1 MSCAISAVEGLSAL
15 LFEQKAAFNA
25 QGAVSAS
32 LRRARIQRVIDM
44 LVDHHPA
51 LVEAMDADFGGR
63 PRGFSLMNDV
73 LGALGSLKHARD
85 HLEGWMQDE
94 PRQVFSPYDQ
104 LGAQAWVMYQ
114 PKGSVGILGTWN
126 APLYTL
132 LSPLASAL
140 AAGNRAILK
149 PSEVVPRTAAL
160 VARLVGELFD
170 PLEVGSS
177 PVTPI
182 WLRPLPHNPSTI
194 WYLPAA
200 PRWLAR

>member
-15 LFEQKAAFNA
+15 LLEQKAAFNA

-51 LVEAMDADFGGR
+51 LVDAMDADFGGR

-94 PRQVFSPYDQ
+94 PRQVFSPYD
-104 LGAQAWVMYQ
+104 
-114 PKGSVGILGTWN
+114 
-126 APLYTL
+126 
-132 LSPLASAL
+132 
-140 AAGNRAILK
+140 
-149 PSEVVPRTAAL
+149 
-160 VARLVGELFD
+160 
-170 PLEVGSS
+170 
-177 PVTPI
+177 
-182 WLRPLPHNPSTI
+182 
-194 WYLPAA
+194 
-200 PRWLAR
+200 